1 MIAPY
6 PVLAVAII
14 VIALVIRLVL
24 GARAARLGHPIPV
37 LPTVVATAIL
47 LLLTIIFDNLM
58 IAAGLMRYSPD
69 EISGLLIG
77 LVPIE
82 DLSYPVAV
90 AILMPALWHQP
101 RKAAHE

>member
-6 PVLAVAII
+6 PVLAVTI
-14 VIALVIRLVL
+14 VVVALVIRLIL
-24 GARAARLGHPIPV
+24 GARATRLGHPIPV
-37 LPTVVATAIL
+37 LPTAIATVIL
-47 LLLTIIFDNLM
+47 LVLTIIFDNLM

-69 EISGLLIG
+69 EISGIMLG